1 MNDRNDD
8 QFEHENTPGVDE
20 SGDSNESQNE
30 SLEDFTDKMEIAD
43 GNSLTYGEYRK
54 IELDPEHPIRNPEHP
69 QHGDYLEA
77 VEFMGSMG
85 EKLKGINQSLGQKFD
100 LSEALSKQTKS
111 RIDASFQ
118 GLNEHLK
125 VQNPLQKIQEDLAAR
140 MKPQLPNLNTG
151 TTNGFQGNSPLV
163 GDTNRGTGIT
173 NEWRKQ
179 HEAFLEETQKIA
191 RLREEERE
199 LEKKEA
205 REFREEISLTAVNM
219 LRIQNQ
225 MAETNAKNREADK
238 KEQEE
243 RNRIEEERSN
253 RNFNLGVATLIT
265 AVVTFFATLLGLFIR

>member
-8 QFEHENTPGVDE
+8 QFEQGGTPEFDE
-20 SGDSNESQNE
+20 SGELDKSQDE

-43 GNSLTYGEYRK
+43 GNSLTFGEYKK
-54 IELDPEHPIRNPEHP
+54 IRNDPEHPIRDPEHP
-69 QHGDYLEA
+69 HHGDYLEA
-77 VEFMGSMG
+77 VEIMGSMG

-140 MKPQLPNLNTG
+140 MKPQLPDLNAG

-163 GDTNRGTGIT
+163 GDMNRITGIT

-238 KEQEE
+238 KEQAE
-243 RNRIEEERSN
+243 RDRIEEERSN